1 MPKRMHRDGPVRSIH
16 RAPVADVADICATC
30 SRPLEV
36 REARVQDAREA
47 RVNEARVN
55 EARVSEARVSEA
67 REAREARV
75 SEARVS
81 RDDEE
86 DDVPILELVRRCDAE
101 WRAPGRGK
109 VYEIHKIVDWKID
122 RGSRGS
128 HDLRSI
134 FFLVW
139 WKGYELSESTWE
151 PAAGIHPIEQVR
163 FFKSVGVFD

>member
-1 MPKRMHRDGPVRSIH
+1 MPRRMHRDGPVRSIH
-16 RAPVADVADICATC
+16 RAPVADVSDICATC
-30 SRPLEV
+30 SRPLE
-36 REARVQDAREA
+36 
-47 RVNEARVN
+47 
-55 EARVSEARVSEA
+55 ARVS
-67 REAREARV
+67 EAREARV
-75 SEARVS
+75 SEARES

-128 HDLRSI
+128 HDPRSI

-151 PAAGIHPIEQVR
+151 PATGIHPVEQVR
-163 FFKSVGVFD
+163 FFKAAGVFD